1 MAQREP
7 RMGFIERFMDRQR
20 RMLALQFNELPLPG
34 GEIVFLGDS
43 ITESGRWHEWFPDL
57 PVVNRGIAGD
67 TTDGVL
73 RRIDSAIKAPAK
85 VFLLI
90 GTNDISFRRPR
101 DLVRANQRTI
111 IEQIRAT
118 APHADLYVQS
128 VMPLTRRYRQ
138 RIDELNSHYRELAA
152 EFGGSYLDLWPAL
165 CDAKGELNGD
175 FTLDQLHLN
184 GAGYRA
190 WTGVLRPLV
199 SSTSSAHREA

>member
-7 RMGFIERFMDRQR
+7 HMGFIERIMDRQR
-20 RMLALQFNELPLPG
+20 RMLALQFDQLPLAG

-43 ITESGRWHEWFPDL
+43 ITEAGRWHEWFPDL
-57 PVVNRGIAGD
+57 PVVNRGIGGD

-73 RRIDSAIKAPAK
+73 RRMDSAINAPSK

-101 DLVRANQRTI
+101 DLVHANQRAI
-111 IEQIRAT
+111 IEQIRAR

-128 VMPLTRRYRQ
+128 VMPRTRKYRQ
-138 RIDELNSHYRELAA
+138 RIDELNSRFRELAA
-152 EFGGSYLDLWPAL
+152 EFGGTYLDLWPAL
-165 CDAKGELNGD
+165 SDAKGELNAD
-175 FTLDQLHLN
+175 FSLDRLHLN

-190 WTGVLRPLV
+190 WTAVLRPLV
-199 SSTSSAHREA
+199 YTTSSAHREA